1 MKIKAGNIYIHNY
14 GALKIIDRNTDKK
27 WAAYICYS
35 ALPQPYTLEASL
47 IKVEVPTRRLRA
59 ILGGCHAPSK
69 KELAKIKLILD
80 W

>member
-1 MKIKAGNIYIHNY
+1 MKIGDIYIHEY
-14 GALKIIDRNTDKK
+14 GALKITGRNTDKK

-47 IKVEVPTRRLRA
+47 IKVEVPTRRLRT
-59 ILGGCHAPSK
+59 ILSGCHAPSK
-69 KELAKIKLILD
+69 KELAKIKLILG